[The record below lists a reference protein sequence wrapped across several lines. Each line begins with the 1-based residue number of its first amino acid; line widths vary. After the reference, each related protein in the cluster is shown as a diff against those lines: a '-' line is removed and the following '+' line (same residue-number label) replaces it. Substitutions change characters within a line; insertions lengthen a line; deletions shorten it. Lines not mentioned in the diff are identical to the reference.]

1 MMGHVDDGDDL
12 FRKVSC
18 AVFTHRNAASVPQ
31 QVRTPFVNRSP
42 LFE

>member
-18 AVFTHRNAASVPQ
+18 AIFTHRNVASVP
-31 QVRTPFVNRSP
+31 RFLNREEHPS
-42 LFE
+42 

>member
-18 AVFTHRNAASVPQ
+18 AIFTRGNAASVP
-31 QVRTPFVNRSP
+31 RSLDRKEHP
-42 LFE
+42 S